1 MRALT
6 FHGKQDLRYESVPD
20 PALQAPTEVIL
31 KVQLAGI
38 CGSDLHVYHEREKGL
53 DPGTV
58 MGHEFAGEIV
68 AAGREVKKFKRG
80 DRVFAPFTTNCGECF
95 FCRIGLTARCSH
107 SRLFG
112 WVQNGMGL
120 QGGQAEFVR
129 VPHAEATLLAIP
141 ENVLLEEALLAG
153 DVLATGYFCAER
165 AEVKPGGGY
174 AVIGCGPV
182 GLMAIIASRELGAEQ
197 IYAIDNQPARLA
209 LAEYFGAISINFE
222 QTDPLAW
229 VAAATAGRGVEAV
242 MEAVG
247 HEAAM
252 ELAFAL
258 VRPGG
263 IIAAAGVHHAPTF
276 AFSPGEAYDKNLTY
290 RTGRCSARFYAERL
304 LPILQQRKYEPA
316 RIISHRLPLSRGPQG
331 YQIFDEKREN
341 CTKVILQP

>member
-1 MRALT
+1 LRALT
-6 FHGKQDLRYESVPD
+6 FHGKQDIRYESVAD
-20 PALQAPTEVIL
+20 PALLSPTDAIL
-31 KVQLAGI
+31 KVHLAGI

-53 DPGTV
+53 DAGTV
-58 MGHEFAGEIV
+58 MGHEFVGEIV

-80 DRVFAPFTTNCGECF
+80 DWVCSPFTTNCGECF
-95 FCRIGLTARCSH
+95 FCRIGLTARCTYSQ
-107 SRLFG
+107 LFG
-112 WVQNGMGL
+112 WVQDGVGL

-129 VPHAEATLLAIP
+129 VPLAEATLLAIP
-141 ENVLLEEALLAG
+141 ENVLMEEALLAG

-165 AEVKPGGGY
+165 AEGQPGGVY

-209 LAEYFGAISINFE
+209 LAEYFGAIPLNFQ
-222 QTDPLAW
+222 QTDP
-229 VAAATAGRGVEAV
+229 VEVIHAATAGRGVEAV

-247 HEAAM
+247 REAAM
-252 ELAFAL
+252 KLAFAL

-290 RTGRCSARFYAERL
+290 RTGRCSARVYAERL
-304 LPILQQRKYEPA
+304 LPLLQQRKYA
-316 RIISHRLPLSRGPQG
+316 LSRIISHRLPLAQGPRG
-331 YQIFDEKREN
+331 YQIFDEKRDDG
-341 CTKVILQP
+341 TKVILQP